1 MPEHPPLVLA
11 SGSNHRRALLERLLL
26 DFTVD
31 PPEIDESRRP
41 EEQPDHYVSRLA
53 AEKAATV
60 AARQPGAVVIGSDQA
75 CVRDG
80 HVLGKPG
87 SLEAAREQLLAASG
101 KTLTFM
107 TGLCVHDTRS
117 DQAVTT
123 VELVRVRFRTLDRGT
138 VERYLSREPALDA
151 AGSFHSEGL
160 GISLFQAQESE
171 DPTALVGLPLIAL
184 CRMLRSLGYRIP

>member
-11 SGSNHRRALLERLLL
+11 SGSTHRRALLERLLL

-31 PPEIDESRRP
+31 PPDIDESRRP
-41 EEQPDHYVSRLA
+41 EEQPDDYVSRLA

-117 DQAVTT
+117 DQTATT
-123 VELVRVRFRTLDRGT
+123 MELVRVRFRTLDPGT
-138 VERYLSREPALDA
+138 VERYLSQEPALDA

-160 GISLFQAQESE
+160 GISLFEAQESE

-184 CRMLRSLGYRIP
+184 CRMLRPLGYRIP